1 MDWKWNNDLMIN
13 IKIRYNFKDTY
24 IVLDS
29 KTIQIIVF
37 LLLIVIIIILG
48 VVVVPN
54 LLNNY
59 KKRYKF
65 QRKLIKEA
73 SFDNDDKI
81 FDDNSTRDV
90 DNIDNRL
97 QNINSTTTPNFRIRT
112 NLNISPTEC
121 NGEEDENNIMEVCSV
136 NSNVSCESNMGDCEL
151 NIDNNNNNNHKSIKF
166 FIDSSN
172 VIEVSNNYPDV
183 LIGWKVHVQNY
194 GIGVIT
200 DIIKRKMRTTKF
212 RIEFDVPVIVP
223 GSPYK
228 KSNFDLI
235 LHRSDKKKG
244 IPFSAIKKVV

>member
-1 MDWKWNNDLMIN
+1 MIN

-90 DNIDNRL
+90 DIDNRL
-97 QNINSTTTPNFRIRT
+97 QNINSTTTPGFRIRT
-112 NLNISPTEC
+112 NMNISPTEC

-151 NIDNNNNNNHKSIKF
+151 NIDHNNNNNHKSIKF

-172 VIEVSNNYPDV
+172 VIEISNNYPDV

-235 LHRSDKKKG
+235 LYRSDKKMG